1 MRQLIAIGNLVL
13 VASGLCVNLQPM
25 NITET
30 NKELLIRLARNIS
43 MNANKF
49 RGKKQ

>member
-1 MRQLIAIGNLVL
+1 MQQQITIGLVL
-13 VASGLCVNLQPM
+13 VADLLCVNPQPM

-30 NKELLIRLARNIS
+30 NKELLMRLARNIS
-43 MNANKF
+43 MNANQF